1 MRGDRG
7 RAPGAE
13 RRSPPRL
20 PGGPRQGNL
29 LRGHLHR
36 HVGGEAAL
44 QGRAPSIPVRARGA
58 YEIRRGSALGSG
70 ALMDEITGEHSQ
82 AVFAA
87 KGRARHRLVRAA
99 VAAGFAL
106 LASWLIALAL
116 GVLGGFDALPG
127 LPGSQPKGANAS
139 GTRSEATHPH
149 PIRGRATRPRAQT
162 RLETDA
168 VRTPAPAPVSQV
180 PSRNRPQSPTPK
192 TKTVSQAP
200 AAPSSPAPANPAS
213 NGRGQ
218 GITRTTL
225 GKPADT
231 PGNGPGGP
239 GGTGA
244 PGQLR

>member
-1 MRGDRG
+1 
-7 RAPGAE
+7 
-13 RRSPPRL
+13 
-20 PGGPRQGNL
+20 
-29 LRGHLHR
+29 
-36 HVGGEAAL
+36 
-44 QGRAPSIPVRARGA
+44 
-58 YEIRRGSALGSG
+58 
-70 ALMDEITGEHSQ
+70 MDEITGEHSQ

-87 KGRARHRLVRAA
+87 EGRARHRLVRAA
-99 VAAGFAL
+99 VAGFAL

-149 PIRGRATRPRAQT
+149 PIRGRATRPGGQT

-213 NGRGQ
+213 SGRGQ